1 MSVRDALLALLL
13 PGPRHGY
20 QLKAEFEAATG
31 NGWSLNVGQVY
42 STLQRLERDELVET
56 DGPPDD
62 EGRQAWKL
70 TDAGTRS
77 IADWISTPPPET
89 ATARDELS
97 MKLLIAL
104 AVDATPALEL
114 INDQRTAAMGD
125 LQALTA
131 SKARMASAPLA
142 DVLHL
147 DRTILLAESQV
158 RWLDLVEERLID
170 AGWRHDAPNPGAML
184 PNEVL
189 PNEMP
194 STPSKKKE
202 TS

>member
-31 NGWSLNVGQVY
+31 KGWPLNVGQVY
-42 STLQRLERDELVET
+42 STLQRLERDELVVV

-70 TDAGTRS
+70 TPAGIDS
-77 IADWISTPPPET
+77 ISAWIATPPPET

-104 AVDATPALEL
+104 AVDASPALDLVNE
-114 INDQRTAAMGD
+114 QRTAAMGD

-131 SKARMASAPLA
+131 TKTRMANAPLA

-158 RWLDLVEERLID
+158 RWLDLVEERLLD
-170 AGWRHDAPNPGAML
+170 AGWRHGAPNPGAMIN
-184 PNEVL
+184 P
-189 PNEMP
+189 PEMKAK
-194 STPSKKKE
+194 S
-202 TS
+202 

>member
-1 MSVRDALLALLL
+1 MRDALLALLL

-31 NGWSLNVGQVY
+31 NGWPLNVGQVY
-42 STLQRLERDELVET
+42 STLQRLERDDLVEV

-70 TDAGTRS
+70 TEAGGR
-77 IADWISTPPPET
+77 AISEWLATPPPET

-97 MKLLIAL
+97 MKLLVAL
-104 AVDATPALEL
+104 AVDATPVLGL
-114 INDQRTAAMGD
+114 VNDQRTVAMGD

-131 SKARMASAPLA
+131 SKARLANAPLA
-142 DVLHL
+142 EVLHL

-158 RWLDLVEERLID
+158 RWLDLVEERLLD
-170 AGWRHDAPNPGAML
+170 AGWRHDMPNPGARL
-184 PNEVL
+184 PE
-189 PNEMP
+189 
-194 STPSKKKE
+194 TPEKE